1 MPPGAPRAAVVL
13 SGNELLDGRT
23 RDTNGAFVCD
33 DLSRRGVKVLELL
46 TVADDRERLTAA
58 LRHTLEARP
67 DLLVVGGGLGT
78 THDDLT
84 AECLAELLGVGLEED
99 AQALA
104 YLEDSLRGVAARR
117 HMDFGDMLALARR
130 QARLPAGASAVRPAG
145 ASAVRPAGVAPGIA
159 AHAGETR
166 IFAYPGVPYEF
177 QHMWLETAATL
188 EREGFFP
195 DVTVRTVRVFGAGEL
210 QVGPIIDALPSD
222 DVELGINV
230 GGGEVTVRIRHRR
243 LPEAETQ
250 AAALVAAL
258 ETAAP
263 VYSTD
268 GRTVDDLVADGLRG
282 RRLTLA
288 VAESC
293 TGGLLGARITARPG
307 SSDYFAGGVV
317 SYANQAKMDLLHV
330 PPGMLAQYGAV
341 SEEVAGAMAEGA
353 RDAFHADYALSVTG
367 VAGPDG
373 GTAEKPV
380 GLVYLGCAGPG
391 GTQVRRGEFP
401 GDRDTVRMFS
411 ATSALHLLRQALS
424 T

>member
-33 DLSRRGVKVLELL
+33 DLSRRGVKVLESL

-58 LRHTLEARP
+58 LRHALDARP

-84 AECLAELLGVGLEED
+84 AECLAELLGVGLAED

-104 YLEDSLRGVAARR
+104 YLEDSIRGVAARR
-117 HMDFGDMLALARR
+117 HMDFGAMLALARR
-130 QARLPAGASAVRPAG
+130 QARLPAGTT
-145 ASAVRPAGVAPGIA
+145 AVRPAGVAPGIA
-159 AHAGETR
+159 ARAGETR

-177 QHMWLETAATL
+177 QHMWLETAAAL

-195 DVTVRTVRVFGAGEL
+195 DVAVRTVRVFGAGEL
-210 QVGPIIDALPSD
+210 QVGPVIDALPSD

-243 LPEAETQ
+243 APEAEAQ

-258 ETAAP
+258 QSATP

-282 RRLTLA
+282 GGLTLG

-317 SYANQAKMDLLHV
+317 SYANQAKMDLLDV

-353 RDAFHADYALSVTG
+353 RAALHTDYALSVTG
-367 VAGPDG
+367 IAGPDG

-380 GLVYLGCAGPG
+380 GLVYLGCAGPD

-401 GDRDTVRMFS
+401 GDRETVRMFS
-411 ATSALHLLRQALS
+411 ATGALHLLRQALS
-424 T
+424 P

>member
-33 DLSRRGVKVLELL
+33 DLSRRGVKVTELL
-46 TVADDRERLTAA
+46 TVADDRERLSAA
-58 LRHTLEARP
+58 LRHALGGSP
-67 DLLVVGGGLGT
+67 DLLVIGGGLGT

-84 AECLAELLGVGLEED
+84 AECLAEVLDVPLCEDPDALEFVEERVR
-99 AQALA
+99 A
-104 YLEDSLRGVAARR
+104 VAARR
-117 HMDFGDMLALARR
+117 HVDFKDTFALARR
-130 QARLPAGASAVRPAG
+130 QAKLPAGSTPVP
-145 ASAVRPAGVAPGIA
+145 PAGVAPGIA
-159 AHAGETR
+159 ARAGHTR

-177 QHMWLETAATL
+177 QQMWLETAAAL
-188 EREGFFP
+188 ERDGFFP
-195 DVTVRTVRVFGAGEL
+195 DVAVRVVRVFGVGEL
-210 QVGPIIDALPSD
+210 QVGPVLDALPSD
-222 DVELGINV
+222 LVELGINV

-243 LPEAETQ
+243 EAGAQTQ
-250 AAALVAAL
+250 ADALVAAL
-258 ETAAP
+258 EAGVP

-268 GRTVDDLVADGLRG
+268 GRTVDDILADGLRARG
-282 RRLTLA
+282 LTLA

-293 TGGLLGARITARPG
+293 TGGLLGSRLTARPG
-307 SSDYFAGGVV
+307 SSDYFAGGVI
-317 SYANQAKMDLLHV
+317 SYSNQAKMDLLQV

-353 RDAFHADYALSVTG
+353 REALHADYALSITG

-373 GTAEKPV
+373 GTADKPV
-380 GLVYLGCAGPG
+380 GLVYLGCAGPD
-391 GTQVRRGEFP
+391 GTQVRRGSFP

-411 ATSALHLLRQALS
+411 ATSALHLLRRALR